1 MVREKERQID
11 KQIDRQLVRYR
22 DRQIENYLFIFT
34 SLKSYN
40 NLKWLND
47 KSALVSLTFRLLA
60 MSTAID
66 YGASNHGFISY
77 CTSIA
82 TTKPG
87 RTADKHVL
95 VNI

>member
-34 SLKSYN
+34 SLQPYN
-40 NLKWLND
+40 NLKWLNG
-47 KSALVSLTFRLLA
+47 KSALVSLTFRLLV

-66 YGASNHGFISY
+66 QAASNHGLISY
-77 CTSIA
+77 YTSIA

-87 RTADKHVL
+87 TTAEKYVL